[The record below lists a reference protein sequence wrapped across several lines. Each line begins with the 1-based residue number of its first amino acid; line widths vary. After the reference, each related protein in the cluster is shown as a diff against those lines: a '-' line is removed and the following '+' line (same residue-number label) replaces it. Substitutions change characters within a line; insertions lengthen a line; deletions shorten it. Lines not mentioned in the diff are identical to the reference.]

1 MTTVPSE
8 NHEDE
13 IAHLAKEHGLTKT
26 IAFIQSDSSKQRSAG
41 SKRVA
46 KHRQQ
51 KKEQGLVPIDVPVSV
66 AQEIKAAGS
75 FEEWIKKKY
84 ESYSEEK
91 IRRIKEAIGVA
102 NKVYKLPRWK
112 RWIIGL

>member
-1 MTTVPSE
+1 ME
-8 NHEDE
+8 NISLNNKEEE
-13 IAHLAKEHGLTKT
+13 ILHLAEEHGLVKT
-26 IAFIQSDSSKQRSAG
+26 TAFIRSNSPKQRSTGAE
-41 SKRVA
+41 RVA

-51 KKEQGLVPIDVPVSV
+51 KKERGLVPIDVPVSV

-102 NKVYKLPRWK
+102 NKVNRLPRWK

>member
-1 MTTVPSE
+1 MTAIPSANQE
-8 NHEDE
+8 NE
-13 IAHLAKEHGLTKT
+13 ITHLAEEHGLTKT
-26 IAFIQSDSSKQRSAG
+26 TAFIRSNSSKQRSA
-41 SKRVA
+41 SAARVA

-75 FEEWIKKKY
+75 FEAWVKKKL
-84 ESYSEEK
+84 EPYSEE
-91 IRRIKEAIGVA
+91 RTRLIKHAFEVA
-102 NKVYKLPRWK
+102 NKMYRLPRWK